1 MGEII
6 GHVLAVLPAFL
17 LACLAVAAL
26 PGPSTAL
33 FLHRTVRDGR
43 AAGLAAVAGN
53 EIGVFCWALAAGA
66 GLTGLLRAN
75 RWLYLALHVV
85 GAVVLVYLGISA
97 WRSAR
102 RSDDDAEFGAAFA
115 RRLPSGRT
123 PAAAFRA
130 SLVTIA
136 ANPKAAVFAF
146 SFFPQFLPRH
156 GPVFGTTVALA
167 CVQLVLDTTYCVGI
181 VLLASR
187 ARRLLSRA
195 AIRRRLERVLGATL
209 VALGIDRPSP
219 GLTAPA
225 ECARVSRPPWLV
237 PAAGAGRPCPSRRGA
252 APAPGRTRSAPWA
265 GAAPPRTPRAAR
277 PPDPASQIRPSQIRA
292 SQIRVAG
299 IT

>member
-1 MGEII
+1 MGEIS
-6 GHVLAVLPAFL
+6 GHVLAVLPAFT
-17 LACLAVAAL
+17 LASLAVAAL

-53 EIGVFCWALAAGA
+53 EIGVYCWALAAGA

-85 GAVVLVYLGISA
+85 GAVVLVYLGVSA
-97 WRSAR
+97 WRGAR
-102 RSDDDAEFGAAFA
+102 RKDGDEEFGAAFA

-156 GPVFGTTVALA
+156 GPVFGTTLALA
-167 CVQLVLDTTYCVGI
+167 SVQLVIDSTAIAVKTRRPHDYNI
-181 VLLASR
+181 VDRSSPDRGHSDPRSWPHAGESHHQPHQPRGSGPRR
-187 ARRLLSRA
+187 ARA
-195 AIRRRLERVLGATL
+195 
-209 VALGIDRPSP
+209 
-219 GLTAPA
+219 
-225 ECARVSRPPWLV
+225 
-237 PAAGAGRPCPSRRGA
+237 
-252 APAPGRTRSAPWA
+252 
-265 GAAPPRTPRAAR
+265 
-277 PPDPASQIRPSQIRA
+277 
-292 SQIRVAG
+292 
-299 IT
+299 

>member
-1 MGEII
+1 MGEILR
-6 GHVLAVLPAFL
+6 HVLAVLPAFL

-75 RWLYLALHVV
+75 RWLYLALHIV
-85 GAVVLVYLGISA
+85 GGAVLVYLGVTA

-102 RSDDDAEFGAAFA
+102 RAGDDEQFGAALSVM
-115 RRLPSGRT
+115 RLPSGRT

-167 CVQLVLDTTYCVGI
+167 SVQLVLDTTYCVG
-181 VLLASR
+181 VVMLASR
-187 ARRLLSRA
+187 ARRWLSRA
-195 AIRRRLERVLGATL
+195 AIRRRLERVLGTTL
-209 VALGIDRPSP
+209 VALGID
-219 GLTAPA
+219 LAA
-225 ECARVSRPPWLV
+225 ASR
-237 PAAGAGRPCPSRRGA
+237 
-252 APAPGRTRSAPWA
+252 
-265 GAAPPRTPRAAR
+265 
-277 PPDPASQIRPSQIRA
+277 
-292 SQIRVAG
+292 
-299 IT
+299 

>member
-1 MGEII
+1 M
-6 GHVLAVLPAFL
+6 
-17 LACLAVAAL
+17 AAL

-33 FLHRTVRDGR
+33 SLHRTVRDGR
-43 AAGLAAVAGN
+43 GAGLAAVAGN
-53 EIGVFCWALAAGA
+53 EIGVYGWALAAGA

-75 RWLYLALHVV
+75 WWLYLALHIV
-85 GAVVLVYLGISA
+85 GAVVLVYLGVSA

-102 RSDDDAEFGAAFA
+102 RDGDDGEFGAALT

-167 CVQLVLDTTYCVGI
+167 TVQIVIDSSYCVLV

-187 ARRLLSRA
+187 ARRWLSRA
-195 AIRRRLERVLGATL
+195 AVRRRLERVLGAAL
-209 VALGIDRPSP
+209 VALGID
-219 GLTAPA
+219 L
-225 ECARVSRPPWLV
+225 
-237 PAAGAGRPCPSRRGA
+237 AA
-252 APAPGRTRSAPWA
+252 
-265 GAAPPRTPRAAR
+265 AAR
-277 PPDPASQIRPSQIRA
+277 
-292 SQIRVAG
+292 
-299 IT
+299 